1 MKTVI
6 ITGGAGFIGCNLC
19 KKLLTNDEIR
29 IICID
34 NLSSGSIDN
43 ILEFVEHPNF
53 TFCYQDIVSINYT
66 KLLDQMN
73 IQEIHQ
79 IFHLACMA
87 SPVHYQK
94 NPLETL
100 DVCFTGTKRI
110 LELAVKYNC
119 RILFTSTS
127 EVYGNPLVSVQNE
140 EYFGNVNP
148 IGIRAC
154 YDEGKRVAETLCFEY
169 KRNHFA
175 NVCVIRIFNTYGPYM
190 SKNDGRVIP
199 NFINQCLE
207 DKDITIYGNGE
218 QTRSFCFID
227 DLLNGMIKMIEST
240 ETGPI
245 NIGNPEVYSIAQL
258 AERIKIITKSK
269 SNIVYEDLP
278 SDDPSIREPCI
289 EKACTLL
296 DWKPTVNLAIGLRKT
311 IEFERK
317 RKNDSK

>member
-66 KLLDQMN
+66 MLLDQMN

-100 DVCFTGTKRI
+100 DVCFTGTKKI

-207 DKDITIYGNGE
+207 DKGITIYGNGE

-289 EKACTLL
+289 EKACILL
-296 DWKPTVNLAIGLRKT
+296 DWTPTVNLSIGLRKT
-311 IEFERK
+311 IEFEIK